1 MWLLRLVLNSGS
13 WPARVEDRSRVSH
26 LAEEE
31 KEEVV
36 EEGKEVYEEEEEV
49 EEVEKVQGVPPAG
62 GDKGEVGLEG
72 GGEQVELLQHA
83 AQVPHLGPHVRPDR
97 FYEFI

>member
-49 EEVEKVQGVPPAG
+49 EEK
-62 GDKGEVGLEG
+62 
-72 GGEQVELLQHA
+72 
-83 AQVPHLGPHVRPDR
+83 
-97 FYEFI
+97 